1 MLPLA
6 SLHISGFFALALF
19 VIGFFGLSV
28 FVIALAFR
36 GVSALLRAIFGSPTD
51 AALELGPT
59 ALEVCPHAR
68 CGHANPHRARFCARC
83 GRALRRAF
91 EDRVA

>member
-6 SLHISGFFALALF
+6 SLQISGFFALAVF
-19 VIGFFGLSV
+19 IVGFFGLTV
-28 FVIALAFR
+28 LVIALAFR
-36 GVSALLRAIFGSPTD
+36 GVTAVLRALFGGAGDVTLD
-51 AALELGPT
+51 AGATMMEH
-59 ALEVCPHAR
+59 CPHAR